1 MNTNLTIKLL
11 RTIGSPFIAENKPVI
26 PQNREEA
33 LRLYEYA
40 KKNKIELLYLTS
52 LKDQEKLKDFGLE
65 CKYYEEFKKHNE
77 QLITAVR
84 IAKLL
89 NLFGVNYAIFKSI
102 MPFPATPNDVDIIHF
117 GTDKEYNTL
126 IEKIRLSGEY
136 KEIVNPR
143 GYPYPFKHDFHDAR
157 KCEHID
163 PYKKDVYDIDIYHGI
178 TVSYIV
184 YLDEVYFRKYATKTK
199 ILDNEIKVLS
209 PEADLVAIIVH
220 SIITEQLLTLFSYYA
235 TLYHLKNNISVD
247 DFISIARENNVTFPV
262 KTHFSLIAE
271 LHQAAHGFV
280 PGKVEELLAELGSE
294 RYESENLLKNNFK
307 TPHRY
312 SLLTIAKTFFE
323 KLKEAKFRGSVAKQ
337 MVYML
342 TPRLAEWTIRNIIL
356 RRRRETY

>member
-65 CKYYEEFKKHNE
+65 CKYYEEFKKYNE

-89 NLFGVNYAIFKSI
+89 NLSGVNYAIFKSI

-136 KEIVNPR
+136 KEIVSPR
-143 GYPYPFKHDFHDAR
+143 GYPYSFKHDFHDAR

-163 PYKKDVYDIDIYHGI
+163 LYKKDIYDIDIYHGL
-178 TVSYIV
+178 TVSYIR
-184 YLDEVYFRKYATKTK
+184 YLSEKKIKKHITK
-199 ILDNEIKVLS
+199 IKILNNEIKVLS
-209 PEADLVAIIVH
+209 PEADLVAIIAH
-220 SIITEQLLTLFSYYA
+220 SIITEQLLTLLVYYA
-235 TLYHLKNNISVD
+235 TLYHLTEISIN
-247 DFISIARENNVTFPV
+247 DFISIVRENYVTFPV
-262 KTHFSLIAE
+262 KTHLSLVAE
-271 LHQAAHGFV
+271 LHKAAHGFV
-280 PGKVEELLAELGSE
+280 PEKIKEMLAELGEETSE
-294 RYESENLLKNNFK
+294 RIKLLKNNLK
-307 TPHRY
+307 MPYKY
-312 SLLTIAKTFFE
+312 SLSSVIRTFLE
-323 KLKEAKFRGSVAKQ
+323 KAREDKFRRSVVKQ
-337 MVYML
+337 TVYML
-342 TPRLAEWTIRNIIL
+342 NPKLAKWVIYNIL
-356 RRRRETY
+356 WRRIRETY